1 MKCKKFLRMEQK
13 MSSAVIEAKVWIGAM
28 VQREMRGTGDLDN
41 AMDRLARRHH
51 LPRSVLW
58 SLRYRPPKDIFAS
71 VYLSIKAAYEAEIER
86 QAGLLVHELEITK
99 AKSRIGKALVRSAE
113 TVSSSED

>member
-1 MKCKKFLRMEQK
+1 

-71 VYLSIKAAYEAEIER
+71 VYLSIKAAYEAETER
-86 QAGLLVHELEITK
+86 QAGLLAHELEITK
-99 AKSRIGKALVRSAE
+99 AKSRIGKAVVGAARTL
-113 TVSSSED
+113 VSSEMGTEGTDGQAR